1 MLVCGLLKSCN
12 KFSKRAYLKVKA
24 FLFWNAGLRLILES
38 YAPIMQ
44 QECARIEQQYGSS
57 NLYTALYWLDRT
69 EFLFYL
75 LIPFVLTVHLYRNYD
90 KIRKVSFRSKF
101 VDAIET
107 LSLRKKTSVFYLAVF
122 CYRRLLTA
130 VIVVSLASAPYW
142 QVMLSVFLI

>member
-1 MLVCGLLKSCN
+1 
-12 KFSKRAYLKVKA
+12 
-24 FLFWNAGLRLILES
+24 
-38 YAPIMQ
+38 MQ

-90 KIRKVSFRSKF
+90 RIRKVSFRSKF

-107 LSLRKKTSVFYLAVF
+107 LSLRKKTSVFYLSVF